1 MMNPLIFAEQ
11 SRTSVRGVAVRD
23 SGDAELISRAQRGEV
38 NAIGHLYDRHRES
51 IFRYLWIRLDDR
63 QLAEDLTGDVFMRML
78 DGLPRYRLQGVPFR
92 AWLYR
97 IAHNLL
103 VDYVRKMNH
112 QATVPIDVIEEQGAD
127 DDLDRTVEQRRLNER
142 LRLALMSLEPTQC
155 EVVTLRFLAGLSLQ
169 ETALTLGK
177 TEAAIKALQHRG
189 LSSLRRALEPL
200 EEQVTS

>member
-1 MMNPLIFAEQ
+1 MP
-11 SRTSVRGVAVRD
+11 D
-23 SGDAELISRAQRGEV
+23 SSDAELIARAQRGEV
-38 NAIGHLYDRHRES
+38 NALGRLYDRHRQS

-78 DGLPRYRLQGVPFR
+78 DALPRYRMQGLPFR

-103 VDYVRKMNH
+103 VDYFRKMNR
-112 QATVPIDVIEEQGAD
+112 QSTVPLDAVEEQGTED
-127 DDLDRTVEQRRLNER
+127 EPGRTIEQILLSER
-142 LRLALMSLEPTQC
+142 LQAALLRLEPTQG
-155 EVVTLRFLAGLSLQ
+155 EVIILRFLAGLSLR

-189 LSSLRRALEPL
+189 LSGLRRALEPL
-200 EEQVTS
+200 QESVTS

>member
-1 MMNPLIFAEQ
+1 MNPLILVEQ
-11 SRTSVRGVAVRD
+11 SLTSLRGVTLRD
-23 SGDAELISRAQRGEV
+23 SSDAELVTRAQRGEA
-38 NAIGHLYDRHRES
+38 NAIGRLYDRHRES

-78 DGLPRYRLQGVPFR
+78 DALPRYQQQGLPFR

-103 VDYVRKMNH
+103 IDYFRKLNH
-112 QATVPIDVIEEQGAD
+112 QVTVPLEVVEEQGAD
-127 DDLDRTVEQRRLNER
+127 DDPDRAIEQILLSER
-142 LRLALMSLEPTQC
+142 LQTALMDLEPTQC
-155 EVVTLRFLAGLSLQ
+155 DVVTLRFLSGLSLQ

-189 LSSLRRALEPL
+189 LSGLRQALEPL
-200 EEQVTS
+200 EEPVTS

>member
-1 MMNPLIFAEQ
+1 M
-11 SRTSVRGVAVRD
+11 VRD
-23 SGDAELISRAQRGEV
+23 SSDAELITHAQRGDV
-38 NAIGHLYDRHRES
+38 NAIGRLYDRHRES

-78 DGLPRYRLQGVPFR
+78 DALPRYRLQGLPFR

-103 VDYVRKMNH
+103 VDHIRKMNH
-112 QATVPIDVIEEQGAD
+112 QITVPIDVVEEHAAG
-127 DDLDRTVEQRRLNER
+127 DDLDQTVELKRLNER
-142 LRLALMSLEPTQC
+142 LQVALMSLEPTQG
-155 EVVTLRFLAGLSLQ
+155 EVVTLRFMAGLSLR

-189 LSSLRRALEPL
+189 LSSLRRALNPL
-200 EEQVTS
+200 EEPVTS

>member
-1 MMNPLIFAEQ
+1 M
-11 SRTSVRGVAVRD
+11 RG
-23 SGDAELISRAQRGEV
+23 SSDAELITRAQRGEES
-38 NAIGHLYDRHRES
+38 AIGLLYDRHRES

-78 DGLPRYRLQGVPFR
+78 DALPRYRLQGLPFR

-112 QATVPIDVIEEQGAD
+112 QATVPIDVVEEQRAD
-127 DDLDRTVEQRRLNER
+127 DDLDQTVDLRRLNER
-142 LRLALMSLEPTQC
+142 LQVALMNLEPTQC
-155 EVVTLRFLAGLSLQ
+155 EVVTLRFLAGLSLH

-189 LSSLRRALEPL
+189 LSSLRRALESL
-200 EEQVTS
+200 EEPVTS

>member
-1 MMNPLIFAEQ
+1 MNPLIFAERSQ
-11 SRTSVRGVAVRD
+11 TSRQDVVMRD
-23 SGDAELISRAQRGEV
+23 SSDAELIARAQRGEET
-38 NAIGHLYDRHRES
+38 AIGRLYDRHRES

-78 DGLPRYRLQGVPFR
+78 DALPRYRLQGVPFR

-112 QATVPIDVIEEQGAD
+112 QTTVPIDVVEEQGAV
-127 DDLDRTVEQRRLNER
+127 DDLDQTVDLKRLNER
-142 LRLALMSLEPTQC
+142 LQMALMSLEPTQC
-155 EVVTLRFLAGLSLQ
+155 EVVTLRFLAGLSLH

-189 LSSLRRALEPL
+189 LTSLRRALEPL
-200 EEQVTS
+200 EESVTS

>member
-1 MMNPLIFAEQ
+1 M
-11 SRTSVRGVAVRD
+11 RD
-23 SGDAELISRAQRGEV
+23 SSDAELVAHAQRGEV
-38 NAIGHLYDRHRES
+38 NAIGRLYDRHRES

-78 DGLPRYRLQGVPFR
+78 DALPRYRMQGLPFR

-103 VDYVRKMNH
+103 IDYFRKMNR
-112 QATVPIDVIEEQGAD
+112 QATVPLDVVEEQGMED
-127 DDLDRTVEQRRLNER
+127 DPDRTIEQILLSER
-142 LRLALMSLEPTQC
+142 LQMALMRLEPTQC
-155 EVVTLRFLAGLSLQ
+155 EVVALRFLAGLSLH

-189 LSSLRRALEPL
+189 LSGLRRALEPL
-200 EEQVTS
+200 EESSTS

>member
-1 MMNPLIFAEQ
+1 M
-11 SRTSVRGVAVRD
+11 RD
-23 SGDAELISRAQRGEV
+23 SSDAELIARAQLGEV
-38 NAIGHLYDRHRES
+38 NALGWLYDRHRES
-51 IFRYLWIRLDDR
+51 IFRYLWFRLDDR

-78 DGLPRYRLQGVPFR
+78 DALPRYRMKGLPFR

-103 VDYVRKMNH
+103 IDYFRKMNR
-112 QATVPIDVIEEQGAD
+112 QVTLPLDVIEEQGTED
-127 DDLDRTVEQRRLNER
+127 DPDRVIEQILLSER
-142 LRLALMSLEPTQC
+142 LQVALMRLEATQC
-155 EVVTLRFLAGLSLQ
+155 EVVILRFLAGLSLQ

-200 EEQVTS
+200 EEPVTP

>member
-1 MMNPLIFAEQ
+1 MQ
-11 SRTSVRGVAVRD
+11 D
-23 SGDAELISRAQRGEV
+23 SSDAELITRAQRGEV
-38 NAIGHLYDRHRES
+38 NAIGRLYDRHRES

-78 DGLPRYRLQGVPFR
+78 DALPRYRMKGLPFR

-103 VDYVRKMNH
+103 VDYFRKMNH
-112 QATVPIDVIEEQGAD
+112 QATVPLDAVEEQGAED
-127 DDLDRTVEQRRLNER
+127 DPGRTVEQILLSER
-142 LRLALMSLEPTQC
+142 LQVALLRLESTQC
-155 EVVTLRFLAGLSLQ
+155 EVVVLRFLTGLSLQ

-189 LSSLRRALEPL
+189 LSGLRRALEPL
-200 EEQVTS
+200 EEPVTS